1 MTEATIDD
9 HDVLLSALSRFAA
22 MLVSPYRVSDAMD
35 ELTRSV
41 TEVLELDG
49 AGVTL
54 AKGWW
59 PDSTTSAPMR
69 RSNAFAPTL
78 DATGSPCAR
87 SPSP

>member
-49 AGVTL
+49 AGVKL

-59 PDSTTSAPMR
+59 PDS
-69 RSNAFAPTL
+69 SNAFAPTL